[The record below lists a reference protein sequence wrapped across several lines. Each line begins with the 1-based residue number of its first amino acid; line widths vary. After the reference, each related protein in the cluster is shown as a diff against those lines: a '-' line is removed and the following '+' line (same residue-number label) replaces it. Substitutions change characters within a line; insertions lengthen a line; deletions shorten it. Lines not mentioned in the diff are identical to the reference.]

1 MTILEPDPAYTYW
14 KTARNRN
21 LRIGYELMLTPML
34 QGLLAAQQHQA
45 EILEQCATW
54 IDHGK
59 LKIYLSKIFPLEQA
73 STAHQ
78 LLQAGSIVG
87 KIVLVTSAE

>member
-34 QGLLAAQQHQA
+34 QGLVAAQQHQA
-45 EILEQCATW
+45 EILEQCPTW
-54 IDHGK
+54 IDQGK
-59 LKIYLSKIFPLEQA
+59 LNHLSQIFPLEQA
-73 STAHQ
+73 SITHQ
-78 LLQAGSIVG
+78 LLQTESIVG
-87 KIVLVTSAE
+87 KIVLVTSVE

>member
-1 MTILEPDPAYTYW
+1 
-14 KTARNRN
+14 
-21 LRIGYELMLTPML
+21 MLTPML
-34 QGLLAAQQHQA
+34 QGLVAAQQHQA

-54 IDHGK
+54 IDQGK
-59 LKIYLSKIFPLEQA
+59 LKIHLSKIFPLEQA
-73 STAHQ
+73 SIAHQ